1 MLYVNVMYLFKTSMN
16 VPVTLVNM
24 MEHVRIVS
32 TVMYVSVNLGIQEY
46 TVKQVQQNEYVVK
59 ILLL

>member
-24 MEHVRIVS
+24 TEHVRIVS
-32 TVMYVSVNLGIQEY
+32 TVIYVSVNLGIQEY
-46 TVKQVQQNEYVVK
+46 TVKQVQQYEYVVK

>member
-24 MEHVRIVS
+24 MEHVMIVS

-46 TVKQVQQNEYVVK
+46 TVKQVQQYEYVVK

>member
-1 MLYVNVMYLFKTSMN
+1 MYLFKTSMN

-24 MEHVRIVS
+24 TEHVRIVS

-46 TVKQVQQNEYVVK
+46 TVKQVQQYEYVVK

>member
-24 MEHVRIVS
+24 TEHVRIVL

-46 TVKQVQQNEYVVK
+46 TVKQVQQYEYVVK

>member
-24 MEHVRIVS
+24 TEHVRIVS

-46 TVKQVQQNEYVVK
+46 TVKQVQQYEYVVK

>member
-1 MLYVNVMYLFKTSMN
+1 MLYVSVMYLFKTSMN

-24 MEHVRIVS
+24 TEHVRIVS

-46 TVKQVQQNEYVVK
+46 TVKQVQQYEYVVK